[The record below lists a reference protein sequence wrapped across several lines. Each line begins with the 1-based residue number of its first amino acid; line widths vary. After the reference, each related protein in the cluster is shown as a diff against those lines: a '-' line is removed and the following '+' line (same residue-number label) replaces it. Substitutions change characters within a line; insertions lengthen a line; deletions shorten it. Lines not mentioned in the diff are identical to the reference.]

1 MRTLV
6 FLAISSAAVVA
17 APSPGDPGT
26 PEHAKATDLVK
37 QLGHPRYAIREAAAK
52 QLLEMGGAA
61 AAALREGQKST
72 DEEVRARSATLL
84 PQAIA
89 LDWQRK
95 ADAYLADTKGTG
107 KHDLPLLADF
117 EKLVG
122 KPDAEQKKLFAAMVR
137 TNGPLL
143 EEAAADQKAIPK
155 ALSARSRLLI
165 ETHKVGDKQVKID
178 PAEVAALLFVQTVSK
193 GARDRGR
200 GSSATAP
207 ALLLGN
213 PGVGDAVADKDAGPA
228 FRKLLVRWAESLPT
242 QDTTSRRSFCL
253 AARKYSLPEAV
264 PELAK
269 YAKDKQ
275 SDVLSVRALAVEGLG
290 KAGGT
295 EATAALESLI
305 SDTTDVLNFGGGMES
320 YYLGDSALAALLT
333 MQKKKLSDYGMNHQ
347 IGIGFDFGD
356 GGEGVSLSLHGFT
369 SNDARKKAIQR
380 WKDETAKKK

>member
-6 FLAISSAAVVA
+6 LLAIFSAAAFA
-17 APSPGDPGT
+17 APGDVGT

-37 QLGHPRYAIREAAAK
+37 QLGHPRYAVREAAAK
-52 QLLEMGGAA
+52 HLLEMGGAA

-72 DEEVRARSATLL
+72 DEEVRARSVALL

-95 ADAYLADTKGTG
+95 ADAYLADTQGKQ
-107 KHDLPLLADF
+107 KHDLPLLAEY
-117 EKLVG
+117 EKLLG
-122 KPDAEQKKLFAAMVR
+122 KPDAELKKLFAAMLR

-143 EEAAADQKAIPK
+143 EEAAADRKAIPK
-155 ALSARSRLLI
+155 ALAARSRLLI
-165 ETHKVGDKQVKID
+165 ETHKSGTTQVKID
-178 PAEVAALLFVQTVSK
+178 PAEVAALLFVQTQSK
-193 GARDRGR
+193 GPLDQSRGA
-200 GSSATAP
+200 ATP

-213 PGVGDAVADKDAGPA
+213 PGVGDAVAEKDAGPA
-228 FRKLLVRWAESLPT
+228 FRKLLVRWAESVSAT
-242 QDTTSRRSFCL
+242 DTISRRSFCM

-269 YAKDKQ
+269 YATDKRA
-275 SDVLSVRALAVEGLG
+275 DVLSVRALAVEALG

-295 EATAALESLI
+295 EATKALKGLV

-369 SNDARKKAIQR
+369 SNDARKKAIR
-380 WKDETAKKK
+380 KWKDETATKK